1 MKHTVNGTILVGLLM
16 MAALICACKKNKPES
31 NGDGPVTQ
39 HIDCV
44 NNLKEIGLAF
54 KLWAGEHNGRFPF
67 QVSTNAGG
75 TMELCLPDVVGF
87 DGNSCLHFKM
97 LYGNDGLNSPL
108 LLVCPQDTSKQ
119 AITNWQS
126 LTAENVTY
134 RLRTGTNV
142 SDANPHEILAVC
154 PVDGNILYCD
164 GTVKESP
171 QYLKNNPA
179 ATNGMHVQ

>member
-1 MKHTVNGTILVGLLM
+1 MKQTVNGIVAAGLTMCALM
-16 MAALICACKKNKPES
+16 CACKKDKPES
-31 NGDGPVTQ
+31 NGDGPVAQ

-44 NNLKEIGLAF
+44 NNLKEIGSAF
-54 KLWAGEHNGRFPF
+54 KLWEGNHNGRFPF

-75 TMELCLPDVVGF
+75 TMELCMPDMVGF
-87 DGNSCLHFKM
+87 DGNSYLHFKV
-97 LYGNDGLNSPL
+97 LSGDDGLKTPL

-126 LTAENVTY
+126 LTAKNVTY
-134 RLRTGTNV
+134 RLRADTNA
-142 SDANPHEILAVC
+142 SDADQHQILAVC

-164 GTVKESP
+164 GTVKEST

-179 ATNGMHVQ
+179 ATNSMHVQ